1 MYNTHRAQSYQ
12 QGTESLIKRFNAY
25 HVFLCQI
32 VKYKYAKRYGDGYQ
46 FWFDI
51 GEFYKASTEENMKY
65 SIAIALVIA
74 TMSSAEPPPRS
85 ILARQQQPPYQP
97 RGIRPVRPA
106 FNVPLR
112 SQKQQLPPTP
122 AASYGPPPQE
132 YGPPTEVTTTETP
145 TTTETIE
152 TTTTAPQAETI
163 REAQKL
169 QEALYVVVPQTQ
181 DLIYATAPV
190 SSAKLVQQP
199 RLVPVQAIPAFA
211 RIQEI
216 PQVARIVQYPV
227 ASSGYTSIVNTP
239 YSSTFVQ
246 SFQ

>member
-1 MYNTHRAQSYQ
+1 MSKKHTPPDADKWAMYN
-12 QGTESLIKRFNAY
+12 LI
-25 HVFLCQI
+25 
-32 VKYKYAKRYGDGYQ
+32 D
-46 FWFDI
+46 
-51 GEFYKASTEENMKY
+51 Y

-152 TTTTAPQAETI
+152 TTTTAPQVIIPYNFTRNQSYVDMYLIQAETI

>member
-1 MYNTHRAQSYQ
+1 MSKKHTPPDADKWAMYN
-12 QGTESLIKRFNAY
+12 LI
-25 HVFLCQI
+25 
-32 VKYKYAKRYGDGYQ
+32 D
-46 FWFDI
+46 
-51 GEFYKASTEENMKY
+51 Y
-65 SIAIALVIA
+65 SVAIALVIA
-74 TMSSAEPPPRS
+74 AISSAEPPPRS
-85 ILARQQQPPYQP
+85 TLARQQQPPYQP
-97 RGIRPVRPA
+97 RGIRPAGPA
-106 FNVPLR
+106 FNAPLR

-145 TTTETIE
+145 TTTETVE
-152 TTTTAPQAETI
+152 ATTAAPQAETL

-169 QEALYVVVPQTQ
+169 QEAVYVVVPQTQ
-181 DLIYATAPV
+181 ELIYAAAPV
-190 SSAKLVQQP
+190 ASAKLVQQP